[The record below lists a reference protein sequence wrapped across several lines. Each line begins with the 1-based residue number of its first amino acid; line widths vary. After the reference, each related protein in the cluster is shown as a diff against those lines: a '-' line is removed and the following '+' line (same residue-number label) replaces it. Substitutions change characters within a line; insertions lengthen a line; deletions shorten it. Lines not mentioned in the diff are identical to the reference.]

1 MPVSEPSWWYGERGA
16 WQARLLSPLA
26 AIVGAIAS
34 RRIRKATPY
43 RSALPVICVGN
54 FTAGG
59 SGKTP
64 IALLVGRLVA
74 AEGRQPWFL
83 SRGYGGKLQGPVRV
97 DLERHTAQDVGDEPL
112 LLARAF
118 PTVVARDRRK
128 GAAAIEELAQG
139 PAVIIMDD
147 GMQNPSLAK
156 DLVIAA
162 VDARRGLGNGKVI
175 PAGPLRAP
183 LDVQAKLVDLVVT
196 TGPGAPESVP
206 ALQAIRSIKD
216 VRAIAAETRPAGDA
230 ARLRGRKVIA
240 FAGIAN
246 PERFFSALASLG
258 ADVVARRSFADHHPF
273 SDAEAQ
279 ELLVQADRLR
289 ATLVTT
295 EKDLARLAGASGVCG
310 DLKRRSEALAVE
322 MAIEGKSLE
331 DLRAAIVRALALKPV
346 APVSGG

>member
-1 MPVSEPSWWYGERGA
+1 MPVSEPSWWYGERGT

-34 RRIRKATPY
+34 RRMRKTTPY

-64 IALLVGRLVA
+64 LALLVGRLVA

-83 SRGYGGKLQGPVRV
+83 SRGYGGKLQGPIRV
-97 DLERHTAQDVGDEPL
+97 DLERHTAQEVGDEPL

-128 GAAAIEELAQG
+128 GAAAIEGMARG

-162 VDARRGLGNGKVI
+162 VDARRGLGNGRVI

-183 LDVQAKLVDLVVT
+183 LDVQANIVDLVIT
-196 TGPGAPESVP
+196 TGSGAPESVP
-206 ALQAIRSIKD
+206 ALQAIRRIKD

-230 ARLRGRKVIA
+230 ARLRGQKVIA

-273 SDAEAQ
+273 SDAEAEQ
-279 ELLVQADRLR
+279 LLLQADRLG

-295 EKDLARLAGASGVCG
+295 EKDLARLAGASGDRG

-322 MAIEGKSLE
+322 TAIGGKSLE
-331 DLRAAIVRALALKPV
+331 DLRAMIVQALALKPV
-346 APVSGG
+346 GSVSGG

>member
-1 MPVSEPSWWYGERGA
+1 MPVSEPSWWYGEPGA

-26 AIVGAIAS
+26 AIVGAITS

-43 RSALPVICVGN
+43 RSELPVICVGN

-64 IALLVGRLVA
+64 LALLVGQLVA

-97 DLERHTAQDVGDEPL
+97 DLERHTAKEVGDEPL

-118 PTVVARDRRK
+118 PTVVARNRRM
-128 GAAAIEELAQG
+128 GAAAIEDMAQG
-139 PAVIIMDD
+139 QAVIIMDD

-183 LDVQAKLVDLVVT
+183 IDVQAKLVDLIVT
-196 TGPGAPESVP
+196 TGPSAPESVP
-206 ALQAIRSIKD
+206 ALQAIRRIKD
-216 VRAIAAETRPAGDA
+216 VPVIAAATRPAGDA
-230 ARLRGRKVIA
+230 ERLRGRKVIA

-246 PERFFSALASLG
+246 PERFFSALTSLG
-258 ADVVARRSFADHHPF
+258 ADVVAKRSFADHHPF

-279 ELLVQADRLR
+279 ELLAQADRLR

-295 EKDLARLAGASGVCG
+295 EKDLARLAGASGVRG

-322 MAIEGKSLE
+322 AAIEGKSLD
-331 DLRAAIVRALALKPV
+331 DLRAPIVRALALKPV
-346 APVSGG
+346 APVSGD

>member
-34 RRIRKATPY
+34 RSIRKATPY
-43 RSALPVICVGN
+43 RSALPVICIGN

-64 IALLVGRLVA
+64 LALLVGRLVA

-83 SRGYGGKLQGPVRV
+83 SRGYGGKLAGPVRV
-97 DLERHTAQDVGDEPL
+97 DLGRHSAGDVGDEPL

-128 GAAAIEELAQG
+128 GAAVIEEMAQG

-162 VDARRGLGNGKVI
+162 VDTRRGLGNGKVI

-196 TGPGAPESVP
+196 VGPGAPESVP
-206 ALQAIRSIKD
+206 ALLAIRRIKD
-216 VRAIAAETRPAGDA
+216 VRAIAAATRPAGDA
-230 ARLRGRKVIA
+230 ARLRGQKVIA

-246 PERFFSALASLG
+246 PERFFSALASIG

-279 ELLVQADRLR
+279 ELLAQADRLG
-289 ATLVTT
+289 AMLVTT
-295 EKDLARLAGASGVCG
+295 EKDLARLAGASGVRG
-310 DLKRRSEALAVE
+310 DLKRQSEVLAVE
-322 MAIEGKSLE
+322 TAIEGKSLDE
-331 DLRAAIVRALALKPV
+331 LRAAIIRALAPKP
-346 APVSGG
+346 AGPVSGC